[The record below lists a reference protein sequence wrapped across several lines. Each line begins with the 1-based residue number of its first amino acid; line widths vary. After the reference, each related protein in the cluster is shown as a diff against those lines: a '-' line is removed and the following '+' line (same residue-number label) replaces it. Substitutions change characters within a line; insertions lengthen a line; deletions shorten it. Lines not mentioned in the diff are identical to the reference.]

1 VFVNDLPLLEPLS
14 EQALETLDRGWRRI
28 VWEIGVQFD
37 HPHALELF
45 RGAGQ
50 RVDGDLVRLDP
61 DFLIE
66 QAAKAPPE
74 FDMRARGA
82 GRDLHIGGRSMVFA
96 PTQGPPFVRVGGD
109 RRDATLADL
118 QRFVMLTQTFDEFD
132 TPGRGICEANDAPL
146 DSRHLATQLSAIT
159 LSDKVLGGVPM
170 SAAAARDCV
179 RMAEIVFG
187 GRDAIE
193 RRPVMF
199 ANVNVN
205 SPLRYDVR
213 MLEAMLEYAAANQAV
228 IVTPFLLM
236 GAMAPV
242 SVGAA
247 LAQQT
252 AEVLA
257 GVALVQ
263 LVRPGVPTIM
273 GSFLSS
279 TDMKS
284 GSPAF
289 GTPESAVGL
298 LASGQIA
305 RRLRL
310 PWRAGGGT
318 LTASPVV
325 DAQAGFE
332 ALNTLMSAFLAGAN
346 VVWQA
351 AGWLEGGLVASFEKF
366 MLDVELLKLLRAQ
379 FAPVVIDELGLAFDA
394 HREVGPGGH
403 FFGCQHTLEH
413 FRDCFYRP
421 LLATTDNFDRWTK
434 RGCLDANARAG
445 GLWREAL
452 QAYRPPPL
460 ADAVRAELWEYVDR
474 RARELG
480 DEPVPISLPAIPPA
494 APPY

>member
-1 VFVNDLPLLEPLS
+1 MFVNRLAPVEVLPDD
-14 EQALETLDRGWRRI
+14 ALETLDRGWRRI
-28 VWEIGVQFD
+28 VTEIGVQFD
-37 HPHALELF
+37 HPRALDLF
-45 RGAGQ
+45 RRAGQ
-50 RVDGDLVRLDP
+50 RVEGELVRLDP
-61 DFLIE
+61 EFLIE
-66 QAAKAPPE
+66 QAGLAPAE
-74 FDMRARGA
+74 FEMRARGP
-82 GRDLHIGGRSMVFA
+82 GRDLRIGGDAMVFA
-96 PTQGPPFVRVGGD
+96 PTQGPPFVRVGGE

-118 QRFVMLTQTFDEFD
+118 QRFIMLTQTFDELD

-146 DSRHLATQLSAIT
+146 DSRHLATQLSAIV

-170 SAAAARDCV
+170 SATAAADCV

-187 GRDAIE
+187 GREQIE
-193 RRPVMF
+193 QRPVMF

-213 MLEAMLEYAAANQAV
+213 MLEAVLEYAAAGQAV

-242 SVGAA
+242 SIGAA

-263 LVRPGVPTIM
+263 LVRPGTPTIM

-318 LTASPVV
+318 LTTSPAV
-325 DAQAGFE
+325 DGQAGFE

-366 MLDVELLKLLRAQ
+366 VLDIELLKLLRAQ
-379 FAPVVIDELGLAFDA
+379 FAPVVIDEAALAFDA
-394 HREVGPGGH
+394 HVEVGPGGH
-403 FFGCQHTLEH
+403 FFGCDHTLAH

-421 LLATTDNFDRWTK
+421 MLATTDNHDRWV
-434 RGCLDANARAG
+434 RSGSPDANERASV
-445 GLWREAL
+445 LWREAL
-452 QAYRPPPL
+452 ERYRQPPL
-460 ADAVRAELWEYVDR
+460 DDAVRAELDEYVAR

-480 DEPVPISLPAIPPA
+480 DEPVPFTLPPRLPS
-494 APPY
+494 